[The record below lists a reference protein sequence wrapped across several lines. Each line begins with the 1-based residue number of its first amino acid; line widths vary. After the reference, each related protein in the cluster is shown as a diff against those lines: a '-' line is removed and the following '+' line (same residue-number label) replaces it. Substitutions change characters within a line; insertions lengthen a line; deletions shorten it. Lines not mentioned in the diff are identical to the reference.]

1 MFSTQRRET
10 HRLSLCA
17 LSTSAFAF
25 SSSSTVSVWPL
36 SSAQS
41 DALCSAVSLQT
52 PNGEPLCS
60 CIPRHHIASR
70 PKYSLVQRQKS
81 AHVLRPPVHRS
92 SPGATQGLPDYQVVS
107 PYPSSFLA
115 STTASASRRA
125 LTHSSAP
132 LLDATCNAVDLTTGN
147 QRLIDHGTTATI

>member
-1 MFSTQRRET
+1 MFATQRRET
-10 HRLSLCA
+10 HRLSFCA

-60 CIPRHHIASR
+60 CIPRHRIASR
-70 PKYSLVQRQKS
+70 PKYSESNVIKALMCCAPRSTARAQV
-81 AHVLRPPVHRS
+81 RPR
-92 SPGATQGLPDYQVVS
+92 DYQVVS

-132 LLDATCNAVDLTTGN
+132 LLDATCNAVVLTTGY
-147 QRLIDHGTTATI
+147 QRIFDQGITAAI